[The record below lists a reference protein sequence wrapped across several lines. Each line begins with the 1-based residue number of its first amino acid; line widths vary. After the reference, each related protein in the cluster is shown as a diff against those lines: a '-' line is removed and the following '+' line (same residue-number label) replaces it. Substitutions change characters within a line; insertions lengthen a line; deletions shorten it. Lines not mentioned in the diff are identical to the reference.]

1 MLPRSCWI
9 ALIPA
14 VFAGI
19 LQHLFPNG
27 DLTVFGGEEG
37 ILRETQAW
45 SGFSFL
51 VGFLIVF
58 RTSQAYARFWEGC
71 TASHQMRAEWFDAC
85 SSIVSFTKYSKVSPL
100 IIRNFKEVLIRL
112 TSMLHAA
119 ALAELE

>member
-1 MLPRSCWI
+1 MIGLPCAVCAAMLKV
-9 ALIPA
+9 LI
-14 VFAGI
+14 
-19 LQHLFPNG
+19 
-27 DLTVFGGEEG
+27 DLEYVEVLSSRDS

-58 RTSQAYARFWEGC
+58 RTSQAYSRFWEGC

-85 SSIVSFTKYSKVSPL
+85 SSVVSFTKHTKAGPTEVK
-100 IIRNFKEVLIRL
+100 RFKELLVRL

-119 ALAELE
+119 ALAEL